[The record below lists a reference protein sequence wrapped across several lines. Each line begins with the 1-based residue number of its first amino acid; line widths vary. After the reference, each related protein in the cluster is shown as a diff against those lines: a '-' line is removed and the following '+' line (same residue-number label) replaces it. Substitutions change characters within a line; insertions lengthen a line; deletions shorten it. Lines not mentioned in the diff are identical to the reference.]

1 MLFDISDL
9 GPQGTWV
16 EERVTI
22 SGLSRGP
29 GEKIDF
35 DPVAVTGSVRPVA
48 DGVEFT
54 GRFETVGHFVCA
66 RCLVQFDRS
75 VSGRFSL
82 LLVAP
87 VVGEEDEEAPEE
99 APAGS
104 DDRDEDA
111 EEVFRLDE
119 RGAVD
124 LEQVL
129 REQLDLALP
138 LRALCS
144 EECRGLCAGC
154 GADLNHE
161 TCRCEPEV
169 DERWAA
175 LEQLKRQLEGGS
187 SGSTGRS

>member
-9 GPQGTWV
+9 SPQGIWV
-16 EERVTI
+16 DERVTI
-22 SGLSRGP
+22 SDLPRGED
-29 GEKIDF
+29 EKVGFEPISI
-35 DPVAVTGSVRPVA
+35 TGSLRPVA
-48 DGVEFT
+48 EGVEFT

-66 RCLVQFDRS
+66 RCLEPFDRE

-87 VVGEEDEEAPEE
+87 PAGEEEEEDGASAEQ
-99 APAGS
+99 A
-104 DDRDEDA
+104 DMDEDA
-111 EEVFRLDE
+111 EDVYRLDE

-124 LEQVL
+124 MEQVL

-144 EECRGLCAGC
+144 EDCRGLCAGC
-154 GADLNHE
+154 GADLNRE
-161 TCRCEPEV
+161 ACRCEPEV
-169 DERWAA
+169 DERWAD
-175 LEQLKRQLEGGS
+175 LEELKRQLEGGS

>member
-9 GPQGTWV
+9 SPQGIWV
-16 EERVTI
+16 DERVTI
-22 SGLSRGP
+22 SDLPRGED
-29 GEKIDF
+29 EKVRF
-35 DPVAVTGSVRPVA
+35 DPVSITGSLRPVA
-48 DGVEFT
+48 EGVEFT

-66 RCLVQFDRS
+66 RCLEPVDRK

-87 VVGEEDEEAPEE
+87 PADEEQEEEE
-99 APAGS
+99 ASAERA
-104 DDRDEDA
+104 DMDEDA
-111 EEVFRLDE
+111 EDVYRLDE

-124 LEQVL
+124 MEQVL

-144 EECRGLCAGC
+144 EDCRGLCAGC
-154 GADLNHE
+154 GADLNRE

-169 DERWAA
+169 DERWAG
-175 LEQLKRQLEGGS
+175 LEELKRQLEGGS